1 MKQSVDFNTFAQSF
15 VLMGRREQFSY
26 SGLRALFDYLEE
38 FENEVGEEI
47 ELDVI
52 GLCCDYVELDE
63 QEAREQY
70 DIPDDEDWQ
79 EFLRNE
85 TTVIDVDSNHVII
98 QQY

>member
-1 MKQSVDFNTFAQSF
+1 MKQTVDFNTFAQAF

-38 FENEVGEEI
+38 YEQDTGTEI

-70 DIPDDEDWQ
+70 SIPDDEEWQ

-85 TTVIDVDSNHVII
+85 TTVIDVDSDRVII